1 MNIGESALVFNVI
14 KRRPF
19 RDTFLTIFSM
29 LFSISFISVPS
40 AKAWSSAQTAV
51 SVFGGVGNEFSEST
65 VVDSTGNIYTTGR
78 FASTVDFDPGV
89 GTSNLTSAGS
99 SDVFVSK
106 LDASGNLL
114 WAKSFGA
121 AAADAGLSIAV
132 DSTGNVYT
140 TGFFASTVDFD
151 PGAGT
156 TNLTTAGSSD
166 VFISKLDASGN
177 LVFAKRF
184 GGGISDLG
192 YSIAVDSTGNIYTTG
207 FFQDTVDFDPSAG
220 TTNLTTAGLSDVF
233 ISKLDAS
240 GNLVFA
246 KRFGGSI
253 SDLSYS
259 IAVDS
264 TGNIYTTG
272 FFQDTVDFD
281 PSAGTTN
288 LTTAGLSDVFISKLD
303 ASGNLVFAK
312 RFGAAEADAG
322 RSIAL
327 DSTGNI
333 YTAGYF
339 EQTVDFDPSAGTTNL
354 TSAGRSDVF
363 VSKLDSSGNLVFAKR
378 FGAAE
383 TDVGLSVAVDST
395 GNVYTTGY
403 FEQTVDFDPGAGTTD
418 LTTGGG
424 SDVFVSKLDASGNLV
439 FAKRFGG
446 SNDDGGISISV
457 DSNGN
462 IHTTGY
468 FEERVDFDPGAG
480 TSNLTSAG
488 GTDVF
493 VSKIDSSGNL
503 LLAKSFG
510 GTANDVGRSI
520 TFDSTGN
527 IYTTGEFA
535 GTVDFDPG
543 TGTTNLISAGG
554 NDVFILRLDPSGDAR
569 ASAAPSA
576 PTLNSITGGDRR
588 VTITFT
594 AGANNG
600 AAITDYEYSL
610 NGASYI
616 SAGTTSS
623 PLTITGLSGR
633 TAYSVTFK
641 ARNSVGLSTAS
652 NSLSAT
658 TSDASLDASEAAVEA
673 ARLAAIELA
682 RGSAASEAARKAK
695 EQREL
700 TEILALIPKIGEL
713 TLSLGENTKSLYS
726 TKCVKG
732 KTTKFVKKGNKCPKG
747 YLKK

>member
-1 MNIGESALVFNVI
+1 MNIGESASIFNTP

-19 RDTFLTIFSM
+19 RDTYLIIFSM
-29 LFSISFISVPS
+29 LFSISFISAPS

-78 FASTVDFDPGV
+78 FLNTVDFDPGA

-151 PGAGT
+151 PGVGT
-156 TNLTTAGSSD
+156 TNLTSAGSSD

-177 LVFAKRF
+177 LVFAKIF
-184 GGGISDLG
+184 GGSISDLG

-207 FFQDTVDFDPSAG
+207 FFQDTVDFDPGAG
-220 TTNLTTAGLSDVF
+220 TTNLITAGS
-233 ISKLDAS
+233 
-240 GNLVFA
+240 
-246 KRFGGSI
+246 
-253 SDLSYS
+253 
-259 IAVDS
+259 
-264 TGNIYTTG
+264 
-272 FFQDTVDFD
+272 
-281 PSAGTTN
+281 
-288 LTTAGLSDVFISKLD
+288 SDVFISKLD

-312 RFGAAEADAG
+312 RFGAAEADVG

-333 YTAGYF
+333 YTTGYF
-339 EQTVDFDPSAGTTNL
+339 EQTVDFDPGAGTTNL

-363 VSKLDSSGNLVFAKR
+363 VSKIDSSGNLVFAKR

-383 TDVGLSVAVDST
+383 ADVGLSVAVDST

-418 LTTGGG
+418 LTTAGG

-439 FAKRFGG
+439 FAKRFGW

-462 IHTTGY
+462 IHTIGY

-510 GTANDVGRSI
+510 GTADDVGRSI
-520 TFDSTGN
+520 AFDSTGN
-527 IYTTGEFA
+527 IYTTGEFR

-610 NGASYI
+610 NGASYV

-623 PLTITGLSGR
+623 PLTITGVSGR
-633 TAYSVTFK
+633 TAYSVTVK

-652 NSLSAT
+652 NSLST
-658 TSDASLDASEAAVEA
+658 TTTDASLDASEAAVEA

-682 RGSAASEAARKAK
+682 RVSAASEAARKAK

-732 KTTKFVKKGNKCPKG
+732 KKTKYVKKGSKCPKG
-747 YLKK
+747 YVKKK

>member
-184 GGGISDLG
+184 GGG
-192 YSIAVDSTGNIYTTG
+192 
-207 FFQDTVDFDPSAG
+207 
-220 TTNLTTAGLSDVF
+220 
-233 ISKLDAS
+233 
-240 GNLVFA
+240 
-246 KRFGGSI
+246 I

-700 TEILALIPKIGEL
+700 TEILALIPKIAEL

>member
-192 YSIAVDSTGNIYTTG
+192 
-207 FFQDTVDFDPSAG
+207 
-220 TTNLTTAGLSDVF
+220 
-233 ISKLDAS
+233 
-240 GNLVFA
+240 
-246 KRFGGSI
+246 
-253 SDLSYS
+253 YS

>member
-156 TNLTTAGSSD
+156 SNLTSAGS
-166 VFISKLDASGN
+166 
-177 LVFAKRF
+177 
-184 GGGISDLG
+184 
-192 YSIAVDSTGNIYTTG
+192 
-207 FFQDTVDFDPSAG
+207 
-220 TTNLTTAGLSDVF
+220 SDVF

>member
-89 GTSNLTSAGS
+89 GTSNLTSAGL
-99 SDVFVSK
+99 SDVFVLK

-192 YSIAVDSTGNIYTTG
+192 
-207 FFQDTVDFDPSAG
+207 
-220 TTNLTTAGLSDVF
+220 
-233 ISKLDAS
+233 
-240 GNLVFA
+240 
-246 KRFGGSI
+246 
-253 SDLSYS
+253 YS

-700 TEILALIPKIGEL
+700 TEILALIPKIAEL

>member
-192 YSIAVDSTGNIYTTG
+192 YSIAVDSTE
-207 FFQDTVDFDPSAG
+207 
-220 TTNLTTAGLSDVF
+220 
-233 ISKLDAS
+233 
-240 GNLVFA
+240 
-246 KRFGGSI
+246 
-253 SDLSYS
+253 
-259 IAVDS
+259 
-264 TGNIYTTG
+264 NIYTTG

-520 TFDSTGN
+520 AFDSTGN

-652 NSLSAT
+652 NSLST
-658 TSDASLDASEAAVEA
+658 TTTDASLDASEAAVEA

-682 RGSAASEAARKAK
+682 RVSAASEAARKAK

>member
-220 TTNLTTAGLSDVF
+220 TTNLTTAGLSD
-233 ISKLDAS
+233 I
-240 GNLVFA
+240 
-246 KRFGGSI
+246 
-253 SDLSYS
+253 
-259 IAVDS
+259 
-264 TGNIYTTG
+264 
-272 FFQDTVDFD
+272 
-281 PSAGTTN
+281 
-288 LTTAGLSDVFISKLD
+288 FISKLD

>member
-192 YSIAVDSTGNIYTTG
+192 
-207 FFQDTVDFDPSAG
+207 
-220 TTNLTTAGLSDVF
+220 
-233 ISKLDAS
+233 
-240 GNLVFA
+240 
-246 KRFGGSI
+246 
-253 SDLSYS
+253 YS

-700 TEILALIPKIGEL
+700 TEILALIPKIAEL

>member
-1 MNIGESALVFNVI
+1 MIFNTP

-19 RDTFLTIFSM
+19 RDTYLIIFSM
-29 LFSISFISVPS
+29 LFSISFISAPS

-78 FASTVDFDPGV
+78 FANTVDFDPGV
-89 GTSNLTSAGS
+89 GTSNLTSAGL

-156 TNLTTAGSSD
+156 SNLISAGS
-166 VFISKLDASGN
+166 
-177 LVFAKRF
+177 
-184 GGGISDLG
+184 
-192 YSIAVDSTGNIYTTG
+192 
-207 FFQDTVDFDPSAG
+207 
-220 TTNLTTAGLSDVF
+220 SDVF

-272 FFQDTVDFD
+272 FFQDIVDFD
-281 PSAGTTN
+281 PGAGTTDLN
-288 LTTAGLSDVFISKLD
+288 TAGLSDVFISKLD

-312 RFGAAEADAG
+312 RFGAAEADVG

-339 EQTVDFDPSAGTTNL
+339 EQTVDFDPGTGTTNL

-363 VSKLDSSGNLVFAKR
+363 VSKLDSSGNLLWAKS
-378 FGAAE
+378 FGAAAA
-383 TDVGLSVAVDST
+383 DVGLSVAVDST

-418 LTTGGG
+418 LTIAGG

-468 FEERVDFDPGAG
+468 FEERVDFDPGVG

-527 IYTTGEFA
+527 IYTTGEFS

-576 PTLNSITGGDRR
+576 PTLNSITGADRR

-610 NGASYI
+610 NGGAFT
-616 SAGTTSS
+616 SAGITTS
-623 PLTITGLSGR
+623 PFTITGLSGR
-633 TAYSVTFK
+633 TAYSVTLK

-658 TSDASLDASEAAVEA
+658 TTDASLDASEAAVEV

-682 RGSAASEAARKAK
+682 RVSVASEAARKAK

-726 TKCVKG
+726 IKCVKG
-732 KTTKFVKKGNKCPKG
+732 KTTKFVKKGSKCPKG
-747 YLKK
+747 YFKK